1 VHENPIDHKKHHKV
15 VNINSIVKWKVNKRA
30 RGEMQK
36 TRERV
41 FNSRPI
47 YNMPVVFYFSFYSLA
62 LKNDLALFVVAL
74 FRILFHI
81 NV

>member
-1 VHENPIDHKKHHKV
+1 
-15 VNINSIVKWKVNKRA
+15 
-30 RGEMQK
+30 
-36 TRERV
+36 
-41 FNSRPI
+41 
-47 YNMPVVFYFSFYSLA
+47 MPVVFYFSFYSLA